1 MKKYD
6 LIVVGAGPAGLLAA
20 KAAGDAG
27 LEVALI
33 DRKSDVTHLDRL
45 CGQTLVSLNDYYFDD
60 LVYYNRRGKKMGFSK
75 NGFSFAYDG
84 PVKNCHAWHLFSPN
98 GSCIPFGIPEET
110 RKKGDDGAIGLAF
123 DKEILFK
130 CMLQEAEEAGV
141 DIFPGININ
150 EVSTTPQGVTASG
163 SGKTFEG
170 SYLIAA
176 DGANSRIAR
185 ILGFNKDRSFY
196 SYLLTKGGYL
206 SNVKA
211 PAPDLMVSSFTYKPV
226 APGYMFMIPRV
237 YDDQSTIAFISLDPR
252 VNLDDVVN
260 YFMRENPFFAEWFKS
275 AEWVKQL
282 AFSQYIYTPVITPY
296 KDRVL
301 LAGDTG
307 SSQEL
312 ENSGAM
318 ISGWKAGN
326 AIAAAVKEDKVGITS
341 QGISHYLE
349 WWKRVYLEGHRH
361 EDYLMNFAMPYV
373 IDTEEDINYI
383 FSLIKDPMPPCWNP
397 YAVIKYLGQTIQSII
412 PTIQQERPEILPK
425 LAKMAQPMTEIL
437 EPTTKACQPLL
448 ELD

>member
-1 MKKYD
+1 
-6 LIVVGAGPAGLLAA
+6 
-20 KAAGDAG
+20 
-27 LEVALI
+27 
-33 DRKSDVTHLDRL
+33 
-45 CGQTLVSLNDYYFDD
+45 
-60 LVYYNRRGKKMGFSK
+60 
-75 NGFSFAYDG
+75 
-84 PVKNCHAWHLFSPN
+84 
-98 GSCIPFGIPEET
+98 
-110 RKKGDDGAIGLAF
+110 
-123 DKEILFK
+123 
-130 CMLQEAEEAGV
+130 
-141 DIFPGININ
+141 
-150 EVSTTPQGVTASG
+150 
-163 SGKTFEG
+163 
-170 SYLIAA
+170 
-176 DGANSRIAR
+176 
-185 ILGFNKDRSFY
+185 
-196 SYLLTKGGYL
+196 
-206 SNVKA
+206 
-211 PAPDLMVSSFTYKPV
+211 MVSSFTFKPV

-237 YDDQSTIAFISLDPR
+237 YDEQSTIAFISLDPR
-252 VNLDDVVN
+252 VNLDDVVS

-341 QGISHYLE
+341 QGISHYLD

-397 YAVIKYLGQTIQSII
+397 YAVIKYLGQTIQTII
-412 PTIQQERPEILPK
+412 PTIQKERPEILPK
-425 LAKMAQPMTEIL
+425 LAKMGQPMTEIL
-437 EPTTKACQPLL
+437 EPTTRACKPLL